1 MKAAKP
7 AKPTAPQ
14 TNLRSAGA
22 ASLKSMLFALKA
34 ENARVYAANGDDG
47 EMATPEQLAPIL
59 EAAVAEANGSSVV
72 GFRGGFYAALA
83 EWLAPTVDGCLATLD
98 DWEPLAEMAPSGAAK
113 SAPEPAEPVPVNRPG
128 AAPLHVTIEQADK
141 LFNSIATLAVTAR
154 DAAVAAG
161 ESAGETPSATSFY
174 ALQSILEQI
183 GALADTATGGN
194 VVGSLTD
201 WVCGRHFNED
211 RQ

>member
-1 MKAAKP
+1 MSAART
-7 AKPTAPQ
+7 TA
-14 TNLRSAGA
+14 
-22 ASLKSMLFALKA
+22 
-34 ENARVYAANGDDG
+34 
-47 EMATPEQLAPIL
+47 AP
-59 EAAVAEANGSSVV
+59 V
-72 GFRGGFYAALA
+72 
-83 EWLAPTVDGCLATLD
+83 
-98 DWEPLAEMAPSGAAK
+98 
-113 SAPEPAEPVPVNRPG
+113 

-161 ESAGETPSATSFY
+161 ESAGDTPQATSFY

-201 WVCGRHFNED
+201 WVCGRHFSED
-211 RQ
+211 TQ